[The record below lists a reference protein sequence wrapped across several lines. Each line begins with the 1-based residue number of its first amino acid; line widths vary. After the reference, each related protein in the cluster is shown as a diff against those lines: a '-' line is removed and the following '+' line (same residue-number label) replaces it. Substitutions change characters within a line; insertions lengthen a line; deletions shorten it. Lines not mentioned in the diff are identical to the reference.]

1 MTMLNLCPVCHQGYL
16 TPQVDTNT
24 IVIYEKSYDLPCH
37 FAVCNFCESEIADAD
52 DTNQNAQHMRNLLDE
67 LGADLRDVLASK
79 EQQQEAENDEQ

>member
-52 DTNQNAQHMRNLLDE
+52 DINQNAEYMKLLSERVQCDFREQLLDQPTE
-67 LGADLRDVLASK
+67 
-79 EQQQEAENDEQ
+79 

>member
-1 MTMLNLCPVCHQGYL
+1 MLNLCPVCHQGYL

-52 DTNQNAQHMRNLLDE
+52 DTNQNAQFMRDLLND
-67 LGADLRDVLASK
+67 LSADLRDVLASGK
-79 EQQQEAENDEQ
+79 EQQEEENDEQ